1 MDLIRSYYDSR
12 PDPSWHEPPEST
24 PTHTEGAK
32 LGAEQL
38 ASVGLD
44 MR

>member
-12 PDPSWHEPPEST
+12 ADPTWHEPPEST